1 MRPWRTSLSDR
12 LDGASGKKKATAGKS
27 GKVVSWGES
36 LLTAP
41 VWLEGG
47 AQLHKTLDGWMESPP
62 PDCAI
67 VALSLSPD
75 RSGLLISRWTDGCPP
90 IVAHVLD
97 PPADEKPSASG
108 ADPMAELLAE
118 LEALIN
124 QSRSALGQEGAGRS
138 SATREVAPS
147 AAAASS
153 SSSAAAGSTTSG
165 FVARL
170 VPEVKGFAP
179 IVLDRTTQSVCLGR
193 TQKGVGKV
201 DHDQISGS
209 HCTLSLDADS
219 GELMLTDTSTN
230 GTFMDGRIV
239 PKKQKHKPTPLRP
252 GSSLSLVA
260 KNAADSLKRFDGLL
274 PAYTVEVVEGG
285 ASPDTVAPM
294 ETETQPPVTHEAR
307 AAHWTRREEFDTRL
321 GVLSERIQARLL
333 AHAAC
338 LLVPP
343 AKSAAH
349 RNALERLGE
358 LAMARCGKSAWCVD
372 SGLLRAACAA
382 LPCLAEAELKHAV
395 SAAAVT
401 KDGQPLPESDL
412 MDLVAE
418 LRKAWRQVSLDAE
431 STLPGGGTDRAPLI
445 LLVDATLGRLPWES
459 IPLLRD
465 VAVCRLPSAAFVST
479 SMSAARRLMRVDDRN
494 KPAPT
499 TSKAKG
505 KSKAAATDAGA
516 RSGNAYYV
524 LNPAGDLT
532 RTQQTFE
539 ESFASQPWEGVT
551 GQPPPMETLSS
562 ALRSKDLYVYCG
574 HGDGSRY
581 LPAESLQRLPA
592 CAAAFLMGCSSGALR
607 THGGLAPSG
616 MALAYLHAGCPAL
629 VANLW
634 DVTDGEIDR
643 FCAALIEHTTKSGGS
658 LLDSV
663 AKARTACRLRFLTGA
678 AAVTY
683 GVPLEFLP
691 ATERS

>member
-1 MRPWRTSLSDR
+1 
-12 LDGASGKKKATAGKS
+12 
-27 GKVVSWGES
+27 
-36 LLTAP
+36 
-41 VWLEGG
+41 
-47 AQLHKTLDGWMESPP
+47 
-62 PDCAI
+62 
-67 VALSLSPD
+67 
-75 RSGLLISRWTDGCPP
+75 
-90 IVAHVLD
+90 
-97 PPADEKPSASG
+97 
-108 ADPMAELLAE
+108 
-118 LEALIN
+118 
-124 QSRSALGQEGAGRS
+124 
-138 SATREVAPS
+138 
-147 AAAASS
+147 
-153 SSSAAAGSTTSG
+153 
-165 FVARL
+165 
-170 VPEVKGFAP
+170 
-179 IVLDRTTQSVCLGR
+179 
-193 TQKGVGKV
+193 
-201 DHDQISGS
+201 
-209 HCTLSLDADS
+209 
-219 GELMLTDTSTN
+219 
-230 GTFMDGRIV
+230 
-239 PKKQKHKPTPLRP
+239 
-252 GSSLSLVA
+252 
-260 KNAADSLKRFDGLL
+260 
-274 PAYTVEVVEGG
+274 
-285 ASPDTVAPM
+285 
-294 ETETQPPVTHEAR
+294 
-307 AAHWTRREEFDTRL
+307 
-321 GVLSERIQARLL
+321 
-333 AHAAC
+333 
-338 LLVPP
+338 
-343 AKSAAH
+343 
-349 RNALERLGE
+349 
-358 LAMARCGKSAWCVD
+358 
-372 SGLLRAACAA
+372 
-382 LPCLAEAELKHAV
+382 
-395 SAAAVT
+395 
-401 KDGQPLPESDL
+401 
-412 MDLVAE
+412 
-418 LRKAWRQVSLDAE
+418 
-431 STLPGGGTDRAPLI
+431 
-445 LLVDATLGRLPWES
+445 
-459 IPLLRD
+459 
-465 VAVCRLPSAAFVST
+465 
-479 SMSAARRLMRVDDRN
+479 MSAARRLMRVDDHK